1 MIQQIFNFY
10 LLYFQVFLVEQINFH
25 RKMADKLEKLYHDC
39 WPNVSPAENT
49 PAATTTMAANTD
61 VGINQWDSN
70 DIYEEVRH

>member
-1 MIQQIFNFY
+1 
-10 LLYFQVFLVEQINFH
+10 
-25 RKMADKLEKLYHDC
+25 MADKLEKLYHDC